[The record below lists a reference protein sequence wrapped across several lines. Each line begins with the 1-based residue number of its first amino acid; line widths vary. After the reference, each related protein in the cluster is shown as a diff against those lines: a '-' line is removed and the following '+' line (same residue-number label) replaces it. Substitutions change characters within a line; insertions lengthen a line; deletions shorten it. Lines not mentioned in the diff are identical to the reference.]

1 MWPELGYSS
10 LLWKL
15 GNIGS
20 IDTLF
25 RPATISWLLMLWS
38 LWNSI
43 VGVWCRDIYVAK
55 QTRRGGIRA
64 GHPHLWDHLGVSSWR
79 MKSRCLTFTLASRLV
94 NKHICDLHHTES
106 YITFQPGSFCVPTFG
121 GQCRPW
127 TPIWRQIWNPI
138 YRRTTSTEVNV
149 KSASPLVVPC
159 KRGWEPHLKS
169 TLQKRNRAPGKNNS
183 LSDFLTKDTIEVIP
197 IFTPRGTLHLA
208 VPLDACT
215 GKMCPILYL
224 LVF

>member
-43 VGVWCRDIYVAK
+43 VAVWCRDTYVAK
-55 QTRRGGIRA
+55 QTHRGGIRA
-64 GHPHLWDHLGVSSWR
+64 GHPPLWDHLHLGVSSWR
-79 MKSRCLTFTLASRLV
+79 MKSRCLTFTLTSRLV
-94 NKHICDLHHTES
+94 NKHIHDLHNTES
-106 YITFQPGSFCVPTFG
+106 YITFQPGSFCL

-138 YRRTTSTEVNV
+138 YRRTTSTEVIV
-149 KSASPLVVPC
+149 KISISSCGFMQKRLRASSQTF
-159 KRGWEPHLKS
+159 PHPQRNHAKISLFLIF
-169 TLQKRNRAPGKNNS
+169 LQKK
-183 LSDFLTKDTIEVIP
+183 IQ
-197 IFTPRGTLHLA
+197 
-208 VPLDACT
+208 
-215 GKMCPILYL
+215 
-224 LVF
+224 